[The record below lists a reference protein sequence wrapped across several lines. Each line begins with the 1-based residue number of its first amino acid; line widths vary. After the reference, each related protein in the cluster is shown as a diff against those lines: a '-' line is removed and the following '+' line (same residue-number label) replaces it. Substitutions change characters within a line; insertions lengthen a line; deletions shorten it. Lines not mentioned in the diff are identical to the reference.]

1 MIKRAAA
8 LFAILVTGACSSTPT
23 PEAGQLRVTPL
34 GGTVSLLQGGETTL
48 LEEATTIDAGVSVL
62 TAPGGRAQVELPGE
76 RSIELAPATELRVDD
91 ELSEVSEGSVL
102 VRADSPLTLRAGGSD
117 IQASDAIFRVDRS
130 ATLSSVLLATYS
142 GEATVLGSGVPPIS
156 ALRQADVLPGGD
168 TLNVE
173 ALDVRRNDPWDA
185 ELLGQA
191 IDLGLRLFE
200 YERGLTRQLPSNR
213 EADAV
218 SRALERGFSA
228 RAIRSAVTD
237 LGNAA
242 KAVVAAV
249 VAQEASRLEGLSAP
263 SVLAQIVTLIR
274 DLGANW
280 VVVVAEWGLPA
291 AAAALTDRLG
301 AFADLITDAFTPP
314 AAPTLLPDLPDQG
327 GPRQLIIA
335 EDQVG
340 QAPPARD
347 GDPTPP
353 SPGGGGSGGTA
364 DVTQPPDAPPP
375 DDQPPPNTQPPP
387 AGCANTVECTVEDIV
402 DPPGGD
408 TPRGDTPAPPS
419 LPI

>member
-1 MIKRAAA
+1 LIKRAAA
-8 LFAILVTGACSSTPT
+8 LLVVLAAGACSSTPT

-34 GGTVSLLQGGETTL
+34 GGTVSLLRGGETTL
-48 LEEATTIDAGVSVL
+48 LEEATTIDAGVSVV

-76 RSIELAPATELRVDD
+76 RSIELAPATELRIDD
-91 ELSEVSEGSVL
+91 QFSEVSQGSVL
-102 VRADSPLTLRAGGSD
+102 VRASSPLTLRAGGSD
-117 IQASDAIFRVDRS
+117 IEADDAIFRVDRS
-130 ATLSSVLLATYS
+130 ALTSVLLATYS
-142 GEATVLGSGVPPIS
+142 GEATVVGSGVPAIS
-156 ALRQADVLPGGD
+156 ALRQADVLPGGE
-168 TLNVE
+168 TLDVE

-213 EADAV
+213 ETDAV
-218 SRALERGFSA
+218 SGVLERGFSP

-263 SVLAQIVTLIR
+263 RVLAQIVNLIR

-280 VVVVAEWGLPA
+280 VIVVAEWGLPA

-301 AFADLITDAFTPP
+301 QLADLITDLVAP
-314 AAPTLLPDLPDQG
+314 AAAPSLLPTSLGNGGTRQIGPPTDQG
-327 GPRQLIIA
+327 GEGP
-335 EDQVG
+335 VTG
-340 QAPPARD
+340 RD
-347 GDPTPP
+347 GDPTTPP
-353 SPGGGGSGGTA
+353 GDTGSGGNG
-364 DVTQPPDAPPP
+364 DITQPPDAPPP
-375 DDQPPPNTQPPP
+375 DEQPAQNAQPPPPPP
-387 AGCANTVECTVEDIV
+387 CANTVECTVEDIPV
-402 DPPGGD
+402 PPGTGGED
-408 TPRGDTPAPPS
+408 TPRGDSP